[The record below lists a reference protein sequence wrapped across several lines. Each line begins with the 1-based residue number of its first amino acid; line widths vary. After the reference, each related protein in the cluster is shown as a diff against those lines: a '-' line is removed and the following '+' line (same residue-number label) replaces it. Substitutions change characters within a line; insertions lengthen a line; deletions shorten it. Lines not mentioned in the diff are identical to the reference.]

1 MTAVLENG
9 TVAELHVDD
18 LNVSHYHVGDI
29 YIGRVK
35 NIVKNIQAAFIEI
48 QPGVECYYRI
58 SDNPDPVFTKKL
70 GKKPLC
76 IGDELLV
83 QIEREAVKTKV
94 PTVTSNLNLTG
105 KYAVLTHGNR
115 QIGVSAKLPK
125 ELRQTFKDTFQSY
138 AGDAY
143 GFIIRTNAAALTVE
157 ELGEELDSLR
167 ASYEQLTML
176 AMSRTCFTCMKQSPR
191 EYLTELRNIYQDA
204 LTEVIVEDE
213 ELYEETEKF
222 LREEQPEDLGKLVRY
237 DDPLLPLHKLY
248 SVEHVLQEALK
259 ERVWMKSGAYLV
271 IQPTE
276 ALTVIDV
283 NSGKCVLK
291 KADSQAFYKIN
302 KEAAREAAR
311 QIRLRNLSG
320 IILIDFINMK
330 DEMEQQELLN
340 YFSGQLK
347 ADPVRADVVDM
358 TKLQLVEVTRRKV
371 RKPLHEAWPLK
382 RSGNYE

>member
-1 MTAVLENG
+1 MERKLILCRLGNRVVTAVLENG

-191 EYLTELRNIYQDA
+191 EYLTELRNIYQD
-204 LTEVIVEDE
+204 
-213 ELYEETEKF
+213 
-222 LREEQPEDLGKLVRY
+222 
-237 DDPLLPLHKLY
+237 DPLLPLHKLY